1 MVNERRL
8 LLYRLLSQVERLLR
22 DNYDR
27 LIVLGDFNMNQKSP
41 EHQGCFT
48 DLCIA
53 FKLIQRSNW
62 STHKYGGILDLVFD
76 SNRSKESVNWM
87 PSPYSDHFVL
97 IIDL

>member
-1 MVNERRL
+1 
-8 LLYRLLSQVERLLR
+8 
-22 DNYDR
+22 
-27 LIVLGDFNMNQKSP
+27 MNQKSP

-53 FKLIQRSNW
+53 FKLIQWLNW
-62 STHKYGGILDLVFD
+62 STHEYGGILDLVFD